1 MSTFW
6 GLGDLPNA
14 SSRGNLF
21 MSVLCETMIIAGRF
35 WYLFGC
41 ILEPFL
47 STFWGPG
54 DFPTASSRENWF
66 SIDFDSILDLPS
78 WEPCWAKMDP
88 LNFAKLLFSTFYPLL
103 GAFIIQPSFGK
114 ACGPS
119 RGSFGTVLGLIL
131 GGFSKPKWVPTSTST
146 LMPELCFRWGENQIL
161 KVRSASK
168 NIKNRRQNGLPNMLT
183 RSSQKLSKS
192 VPKLCSEGSKRLPK
206 GCQNLPSTRRTE
218 NFEGQRR
225 HGWKQW
231 KKQRKKRGGAIPTPP
246 SSPLFSLPVGR
257 EKGRGVCK
265 QLGIQTTENISH
277 AFMTPEGSAD

>member
-1 MSTFW
+1 MRDHDNSW
-6 GLGDLPNA
+6 KIL
-14 SSRGNLF
+14 
-21 MSVLCETMIIAGRF
+21 VLI
-35 WYLFGC
+35 WVHFGT
-41 ILEPFL
+41 IFD
-47 STFWGPG
+47 TFWGPG

-66 SIDFDSILDLPS
+66 SIDFDSILDLSWEPS

-146 LMPELCFRWGENQIL
+146 LMPELCFRWCENQNL

-206 GCQNLPSTRRTE
+206 GGQNLPSTRRTE

-231 KKQRKKRGGAIPTPP
+231 KNNEKRYGGCDSHTPIPHPAN
-246 SSPLFSLPVGR
+246 SLPVGR
-257 EKGRGVCK
+257 EKGRGVA
-265 QLGIQTTENISH
+265 NN
-277 AFMTPEGSAD
+277 